1 MAPADLASQ
10 IETRARGATFAE
22 LERFGDAASLQRSR
36 EGLRRLQHVVTVL
49 RSQSEFELAAKYNGA
64 LLRSAR
70 DQNDERYG
78 VVADLN
84 VLAMRYDQ
92 GDVSALPAI
101 RGAAVRGRDWFDRL
115 FAQTLAARALI
126 DQKNIGNALKLLS
139 ETEATIPKGDPDAS
153 AAEAAVWDMIGLALM
168 GLHDLDAAA
177 GAFQRSQFEFADPAY
192 PRPDFDAVY
201 NFGHMAID
209 LGQQAQARKFVNVH
223 HSLTLRSD
231 LPHLAAW
238 DANLCAM
245 FAEAFEEPR
254 QVLSCLQPLG
264 KELKGAEFLARNI
277 LPMRAIAEAR
287 LGDVGAARGDLK
299 TLEQA
304 AAHADAAA
312 AAGFGRIPEVR
323 AELQAAQ
330 GDLAGAMVAMRAVRR
345 DETVKRATQTYGGV
359 RQVTGSL
366 QTQLATVRL
375 AMTSETQM
383 LRAQRW
389 VLILSLLLGLGAV
402 GLVILQRRGA
412 QKLRAARRAAEEANA
427 TKSGFLA
434 TMSHEI
440 RTPLNGVLGMAQA
453 LAADDL
459 TASQRAKL
467 TVIQESGASLLA
479 ILNDILDLSKIEA
492 GKLDLEIVEFQLS
505 DLAQGAYLPFTAIA
519 NKKGLSFVLDVERA
533 QGRYL
538 GDPTRLRQILYN
550 LISNALKFT
559 EHGEVRVSA
568 ERVDG
573 DLVIAVADTGAGIA
587 PENLEKLFSAFD
599 QLDSSTSR
607 RFGGTGLGLSI
618 SRHLAHIMD
627 GAIAVESQLGLGS
640 RFILRLPLSRLGD
653 EVAREAAPAPGA
665 MQPLTLRVLA
675 AEDNEVNQLVLKTL
689 LDQVG
694 VDAHFVDNGQA
705 AVEAWETGDWDVI
718 LMDIEMA
725 VMGGL
730 SATALIRERER
741 AAGRARTPILALTA
755 NAMAHQVSHYI
766 AAGMDGH
773 VSKPIEAAALYQAI
787 NDVTALVEED
797 DGPLAMER

>member
-1 MAPADLASQ
+1 
-10 IETRARGATFAE
+10 
-22 LERFGDAASLQRSR
+22 
-36 EGLRRLQHVVTVL
+36 VTVL

-84 VLAMRYDQ
+84 GLAIRYDQ

-101 RGAAVRGRDWFDRL
+101 RGAAVHGHDWFDRL
-115 FAQTLAARALI
+115 IAQTLAARALV
-126 DQKNIGNALKLLS
+126 DQKNIGSALKLLS
-139 ETEATIPKGDPDAS
+139 ETEATIPKGDQDANG
-153 AAEAAVWDMIGLALM
+153 AEAAVWDMIGLALM

-177 GAFQRSQFEFADPAY
+177 GAFQRSQFEFADQAY

-209 LGQQAQARKFVNVH
+209 LGHEAEARKFVNVH

-264 KELKGAEFLARNI
+264 KQLKGAEFLARNI

-287 LGDVGAARGDLK
+287 LGQVSAARSDLQA
-299 TLEQA
+299 LEQA
-304 AAHADAAA
+304 AAHADPETAAA
-312 AAGFGRIPEVR
+312 VGFGRIPEVR

-330 GDLAGAMVAMRAVRR
+330 GDFAGAMLAMRAVRR
-345 DETVKRATQTYGGV
+345 DEAFKRATQTYGGV

-375 AMTSETQM
+375 AMTSESQM

-389 VLILSLLLGLGAV
+389 VIILSMLLGLGAA
-402 GLVILQRRGA
+402 GLVILQRLGA

-459 TASQRAKL
+459 TAAQRAKL

-492 GKLDLEIVEFQLS
+492 GKLDLEIVEFQLG
-505 DLAQGAYLPFTAIA
+505 DLALGAYSAFTAIA

-533 QGRYL
+533 KGRYL

-559 EHGEVRVSA
+559 EHGEIRVSA
-568 ERVDG
+568 FRADG
-573 DLVIAVADTGAGIA
+573 DLVIAVTDTGAGIA
-587 PENLEKLFSAFD
+587 PENLKKLFSAFD

-618 SRHLAHIMD
+618 SRQLAHIMD
-627 GAIAVESQLGLGS
+627 GAIAVESELGVGS
-640 RFILRLPLSRLGD
+640 RFTLRLPLARLGD

-665 MQPLTLRVLA
+665 MQPLTMRVLA

-694 VDAHFVDNGQA
+694 VDAHIVDNGQM

-725 VMGGL
+725 VMDGL

-755 NAMAHQVSHYI
+755 NAMSHQVSQYI

-773 VSKPIEAAALYQAI
+773 VAKPIEAAALYHAI

-797 DGPLAMER
+797 DGALAMEC